1 MNSADNKYA
10 VVKEDPSLIRD
21 TYSKA
26 IINRNTKDYLRRL
39 TSKKIFEDKEAEIK
53 QLKADVEEL
62 RSMVQSL
69 ISSPPNSK

>member
-62 RSMVQSL
+62 RSIVQSL